1 MTQAQV
7 PETAHPASPESRS
20 SRRRRRLTRAL
31 AAGSIVVGT
40 LAVAGPSWAGP
51 QMGC

>member
-1 MTQAQV
+1 MTEAHV
-7 PETAHPASPESRS
+7 SETAHPASPESRS
-20 SRRRRRLTRAL
+20 SRRRRKLTRAL
-31 AAGSIVVGT
+31 ATGGIVVAT